1 MPYVMINDNF
11 AVSMALSCQR
21 LIQGPCYPNPCKN
34 GGQCKDMDG
43 ISTCTCI
50 RGCSGDNCEI
60 CGGMFG

>member
-1 MPYVMINDNF
+1 MPYVLHNF
-11 AVSMALSCQR
+11 TVSMALSCQR
-21 LIQGPCYPNPCKN
+21 LIPDPCYPNPCKN
-34 GGQCKDMDG
+34 GGRCKDIDG

>member
-1 MPYVMINDNF
+1 
-11 AVSMALSCQR
+11 MALSCQR
-21 LIQGPCYPNPCKN
+21 LVPGPCYPNPCKN
-34 GGQCKDMDG
+34 GGRCKDIDG